1 MGISMFEIDKKVEAF
16 WPILKTT
23 SEAHHSINELD
34 KMLVSQLNNVL
45 SHPTYQL
52 QKPVWLFLIWVC
64 SKKSYFFYM
73 LKKVVYKLILY
84 LNSYNRGA
92 GVLLK
97 G

>member
-1 MGISMFEIDKKVEAF
+1 
-16 WPILKTT
+16 
-23 SEAHHSINELD
+23 
-34 KMLVSQLNNVL
+34 
-45 SHPTYQL
+45 
-52 QKPVWLFLIWVC
+52 
-64 SKKSYFFYM
+64 M